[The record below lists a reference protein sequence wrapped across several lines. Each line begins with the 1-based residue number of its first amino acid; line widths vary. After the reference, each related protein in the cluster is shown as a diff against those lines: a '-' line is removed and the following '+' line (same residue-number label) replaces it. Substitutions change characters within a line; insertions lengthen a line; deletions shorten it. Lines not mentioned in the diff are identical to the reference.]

1 MVAGRTQR
9 TLALGRS
16 GSCAHDS
23 MSKQDVER
31 YIYKRKRNTR
41 SVDEQVDI
49 AHAMWD
55 NGIDQDHDG
64 LKRSEIEAALGLN
77 LSYNVD
83 TSLSHL
89 EDIDIDDEFIP
100 PGPEILVI
108 AEWMDGGEG
117 EIVLGE
123 VEEAAREGIDG
134 LIDDLEPSGAQSGA
148 AVADGRG
155 ATTRSVVASE
165 FDLIPSKLE
174 QYLQATDKPVEVLNR
189 AVEAIEE
196 VDEVDLADS
205 YGKIVF
211 IHMPHRHRLSKK
223 AMDLYEQ

>member
-1 MVAGRTQR
+1 
-9 TLALGRS
+9 
-16 GSCAHDS
+16 

-55 NGIDQDHDG
+55 NGIVQDHDG

-89 EDIDIDDEFIP
+89 EDIDIDDEFVP

-134 LIDDLEPSGAQSGA
+134 LIDDLDPSDAQSGA

-211 IHMPHRHRLSKK
+211 VHMPHRHRLNKK

>member
-1 MVAGRTQR
+1 
-9 TLALGRS
+9 
-16 GSCAHDS
+16 

-89 EDIDIDDEFIP
+89 EDIDIDDEFVP